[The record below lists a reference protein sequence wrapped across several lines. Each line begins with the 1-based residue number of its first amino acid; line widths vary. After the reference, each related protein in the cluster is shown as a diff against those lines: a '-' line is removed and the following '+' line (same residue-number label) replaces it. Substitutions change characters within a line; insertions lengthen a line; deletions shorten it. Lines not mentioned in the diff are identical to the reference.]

1 MNDISKRPN
10 VIRKRYTLSTAK
22 YVRENNTTPRV
33 VRDERTLYKDYYNNY
48 DFEWNFSVVWTIV

>member
-33 VRDERTLYKDYYNNY
+33 VRDERTLYKDYNNY
-48 DFEWNFSVVWTIV
+48 DFE

>member
-33 VRDERTLYKDYYNNY
+33 VRDERTLHIDHYNNY
-48 DFEWNFSVVWTIV
+48 DFE